1 MTNGLS
7 LEELMKEGTYPEEY
21 TEGENWKILHGDTL
35 KLVKAFQPG
44 IFDAVI
50 TDPPYASGGTK
61 QHTTQQKRYEYLSY
75 FIKTTILFHSMIFFI

>member
-21 TEGENWKILHGDTL
+21 AEGENWRILHGDTL

-50 TDPPYASGGTK
+50 PIHRMRPVEQSRMKEIVLQTRNTAV
-61 QHTTQQKRYEYLSY
+61 
-75 FIKTTILFHSMIFFI
+75 

>member
-1 MTNGLS
+1 MENTLQLGNL
-7 LEELMKEGTYPEEY
+7 LKEGTYPEEY
-21 TEGENWKILHGDTL
+21 TGGKNWTILHGDTL

-61 QHTTQQKRYEYLSY
+61 QNEHDQPEIQQHESRECLTG
-75 FIKTTILFHSMIFFI
+75 F

>member
-50 TDPPYASGGTK
+50 TDPPYAPVEQNRMKEIVLQIRNTAV
-61 QHTTQQKRYEYLSY
+61 
-75 FIKTTILFHSMIFFI
+75 